1 MTSTLAHMR
10 VLPSLKITPVLPHGR
25 CPDLVPGNEVV
36 AFGNAIIIT
45 FVAGLLTYKTDEFR
59 PSFLGQC
66 LGLSCFLTQGSVVVS
81 RLQQWVPAG
90 IIWPAATMLLTTMLL
105 FLPSSLCSMLI
116 WGLVIVGITGGV
128 WHVARFVT
136 IPKYSI
142 PVVAAIALIGTL
154 CVHQGWLIR
163 NPIVTWGWASHRDL
177 TFPDPNFQ
185 AAISACIRSY
195 GVPSVGLNGVQYIAY
210 HHASNF
216 IVAGLS
222 RGLGVNCLIA
232 THVAFP
238 VIFLPVFFWQ
248 LMRAV
253 FAFRQWLGWGGGL
266 VLPARMLVGWCICF
280 IGFAGW
286 LPEQVSG
293 QFLLS
298 NNILVA
304 ESLFLAV
311 AVLCASTEMV
321 MPIAK
326 GEWSYRVAVCVVL
339 VTSALLMWI
348 KTPVA
353 HIGAGLFVGLAG
365 LNAFKWKRRWHFL
378 AGASLATVLL
388 TGQVT
393 LAAGGGSKYLWLA
406 PFGFLRSQVDW
417 SCWGWYYPVVGMFA
431 IIYWVQRGYSL
442 PAEQAESA
450 KTSNFQDRMFVLG
463 LFCLGVLP
471 GVVLGG
477 PHAFNAF
484 QYVYSA
490 IAIAVVPL
498 AAVSIGHSTHMQS
511 KFGFGLLSSMLLAS
525 AVYSGA
531 VNCLQDLGEIGRR
544 NTQDRGSAA
553 AIPLGIDS
561 MDGKPSLRDFL
572 VTREFGQ
579 FTGYLGRNSV
589 ETLSLLNRP
598 GGVWNELRTLSLLSD
613 DEKRHSLLHIRRS
626 VKQFWDSVPESDSK
640 FPQSLFLGFTAVGMT
655 GIALLDGGPA
665 DDLSDGR
672 ALYFFAEYTP
682 AKIQSDATD
691 EELLKLAGEQGFQR
705 VLVMEEDAGGVVRTR
720 SVGRLPTP

>member
-1 MTSTLAHMR
+1 MVHDLTRFKIDSISSEYQYTLGESAGANEAVAMANAV
-10 VLPSLKITPVLPHGR
+10 VL
-25 CPDLVPGNEVV
+25 
-36 AFGNAIIIT
+36 AFA
-45 FVAGLLTYKTDEFR
+45 AGLLTYQTDEFR
-59 PSFLGQC
+59 PILLLVC
-66 LGLSCFLTQGSVVVS
+66 LGLSCFLTQGSFLLGRV
-81 RLQQWVPAG
+81 QKWIPAG
-90 IIWPAATMLLTTMLL
+90 VIWPVATIVLTAVLVVAP
-105 FLPSSLCSMLI
+105 PSVASLCI
-116 WGLVIVGITGGV
+116 WSLAVLGIGGGLCQL
-128 WHVARFVT
+128 ARFVT
-136 IPKYSI
+136 ILKYSI
-142 PVVAAIALIGTL
+142 PVGAAIALTGTL

-185 AAISACIRSY
+185 AAISACIRTY

-222 RGLGVNCLIA
+222 RGLGVNCLTA

-253 FAFRQWLGWGGGL
+253 FAFRQWLGWGAGL
-266 VLPARMLVGWCICF
+266 VSPARMLVGWCICF

-326 GEWSYRVAVCVVL
+326 GEWSYRVAVSMVL
-339 VTSALLMWI
+339 ATSALLMWI

-378 AGASLATVLL
+378 AGVSLVTVLL
-388 TGQVT
+388 TGQFT
-393 LAAGGGSKYLWLA
+393 LTSGGGSKYLWLA
-406 PFGFLRSQVDW
+406 PFGFLRRQVDW

-431 IIYWVQRGYSL
+431 IIYWAQRGYTL
-442 PAEQAESA
+442 QAEQAESA
-450 KTSNFQDRMFVLG
+450 NTSNFQDRMFVLG

-498 AAVSIGHSTHMQS
+498 AAVSMGQSTNTQS
-511 KFGFGLLSSMLLAS
+511 KFGSGLLSSMLLVS

-553 AIPLGIDS
+553 AIPLGVDS
-561 MDGKPSLRDFL
+561 IDGKPSLRDFL
-572 VTREFGQ
+572 VAREFGQ
-579 FTGYLGRNSV
+579 FTDYLGRNSV

-598 GGVWNELRTLSLLSD
+598 GGVWNELRTVSLLSD
-613 DEKRHSLLHIRRS
+613 DEKRQSLLHIRRS

-682 AKIQSDATD
+682 AKIQSDAPD

-705 VLVMEEDAGGVVRTR
+705 VLVMEEDADGLVRTR
-720 SVGRLPTP
+720 SVGRLPRP